1 MKAGS
6 KEFYDYAPPRHY
18 NCRSIWVEI
27 LQDETFKPD
36 ITGIPSSITANATID
51 TFKDLKAPIIL
62 KGSPAIKIIQ
72 KELEETK
79 QKLADLEASG
89 KYQARAEG
97 YRTRIKELEGSL
109 VGTFSEYCKKILK
122 ADGIEFKE

>member
-1 MKAGS
+1 M
-6 KEFYDYAPPRHY
+6 
-18 NCRSIWVEI
+18 EI

-79 QKLADLEASG
+79 QKLADLEVSG
-89 KYQARAEG
+89 KYQARADG
-97 YRTRIKELEGSL
+97 YRTRIKELESSL
-109 VGTFSEYCKKILK
+109 AGTFSEYCKEILK